1 MLINNIF
8 LILIILFLTILF
20 LEYFY
25 INIVEG
31 FMTVV
36 GPVIRPQGSIKY
48 TPTNTYYE
56 NKKITQ
62 DFDKDAVLQDFTPNS
77 IIIQE
82 DPEYVL
88 TN

>member
-8 LILIILFLTILF
+8 LILFILFVTMLF

-25 INIVEG
+25 VYAVEG

-36 GPVIRPQGSIKY
+36 GPVIRPQGNVKY

-77 IIIQE
+77 NIIQE
-82 DPEYVL
+82 DPEYIL